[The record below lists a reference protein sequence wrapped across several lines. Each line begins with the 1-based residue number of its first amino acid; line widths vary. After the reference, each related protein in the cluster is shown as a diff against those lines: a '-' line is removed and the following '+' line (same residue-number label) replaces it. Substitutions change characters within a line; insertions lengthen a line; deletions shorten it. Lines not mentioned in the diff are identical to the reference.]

1 MATDLIGAYDPA
13 TDVID
18 AHDPATEV
26 IGAYD
31 TAPDAI
37 GVYDTAPDVI
47 GAYDTA
53 PDVAVEGMDADETVV
68 DWTTNVIGADKTA
81 PDAAKDVFGIGDTEL
96 LAAAGAFGAFGAFG
110 ANEAA
115 RDVIK
120 DVIRADV
127 TALPLTISAFEED
140 NSVLVTTAVVT
151 VVDDTAENGVRVEF
165 CADVAVVDAATV
177 RIDLEDI
184 PLVVCT
190 CEGEYILDES

>member
-1 MATDLIGAYDPA
+1 MATD
-13 TDVID
+13 
-18 AHDPATEV
+18 V

-31 TAPDAI
+31 TAPYAI
-37 GVYDTAPDVI
+37 GAYDTAPDVI
-47 GAYDTA
+47 GAYDTAPDVIGAYDIA

-81 PDAAKDVFGIGDTEL
+81 PDAAKDVFGIGDNEL
-96 LAAAGAFGAFGAFG
+96 FAAAGVFG

-127 TALPLTISAFEED
+127 TALPLTISAFEDD
-140 NSVLVTTAVVT
+140 NSVVVTTAVVT
-151 VVDDTAENGVRVEF
+151 GVDDTAENGVRVEF